1 MISVQLLRRLLP
13 KTNSNECVPQW
24 LSVRDTLLLVM
35 VFQIS
40 VAMAVG
46 FVLGRI
52 WQIRCDLEQTG
63 EFKPPG
69 LEQSPFFCPDAG

>member
-24 LSVRDTLLLVM
+24 LSARDTLLLVM

-40 VAMAVG
+40 IAMAVG

-63 EFKPPG
+63 EI
-69 LEQSPFFCPDAG
+69 